1 MRIGEIGWLGHI
13 TYTVHKVQKKVGF
26 PGSVQEMPAVS

>member
-1 MRIGEIGWLGHI
+1 MRIGEIGWLGLI
-13 TYTVHKVQKKVGF
+13 TYTVLKVQKKVGF